1 MLASMVHADEEL
13 KEKQELD
20 SKVKIAAHK
29 HGIFLF
35 LKKYIILNFKFVY
48 LFI

>member
-20 SKVKIAAHK
+20 AKVKIAAHK
-29 HGIFLF
+29 HG
-35 LKKYIILNFKFVY
+35 
-48 LFI
+48 LFIYF

>member
-20 SKVKIAAHK
+20 AKVKIAAHK
-29 HGIFLF
+29 HGFIYL
-35 LKKYIILNFKFVY
+35 LIYLYYIY
-48 LFI
+48 T